1 VRRLLGEKIPA
12 PPPNVPDLPQD
23 EAKLKDRSLREIL
36 ATHRSQTA
44 CAGCHDRF
52 DAIGLAFEGFDPIGQ
67 HRDTDASG
75 NHVDDLVTF
84 PGGGSGDG
92 IPGLLSYL
100 QQYRQDDFL
109 DHLCRSML
117 SYALG
122 RSLQLSDEPLIVKL
136 KHELNANEFRFQV
149 LIESIVTSSQFL
161 SRQGTVQETQ
171 RQ

>member
-1 VRRLLGEKIPA
+1 QAANPNEDIYDAFELYLEGAALENLRSQRTRLR
-12 PPPNVPDLPQD
+12 PNVNG
-23 EAKLKDRSLREIL
+23 RY
-36 ATHRSQTA
+36 
-44 CAGCHDRF
+44 
-52 DAIGLAFEGFDPIGQ
+52 
-67 HRDTDASG
+67 RDTDASG
-75 NHVDDLVTF
+75 NRVDDHVTF

-92 IPGLLSYL
+92 IQGLLSYL
-100 QQYRQDDFL
+100 QQSRQGDFL

-136 KHELNANEFRFQV
+136 KHELNANDFRFQV